1 MSIGAKSEKRTMVEN
16 SRNVGSAS
24 GAMLASPRFE
34 AFSAEWRKTA
44 LLLALGTT
52 AIIAIYWPVS
62 AAAVTVWSVSPSYMH
77 CFLIP
82 LIVAYLV
89 WERRYVFAEMSPQPT
104 ALPLLAIVGLS
115 ALALFGNAMN
125 VLEVQQFALIAMIQ
139 ALVLSL
145 VGWRVFLKIL
155 FPMIYLFF
163 LVPTGEFLV
172 PKLQD
177 FTAAF
182 VVTGLQLVNIPV
194 FSDGVFIRIP
204 NQLFEVAEA
213 CAGLRFLI
221 ANVAF
226 GSLFAYLM
234 YSSWRKRT
242 IFIGLSFIVPIIANG
257 FRAFGIVMIAYAS
270 DGKLAAGVDH
280 IVYGWGFFVAIM
292 FAMMWVGLKFRDSD
306 EVRPNNG
313 MRGDTAAR
321 WTVTTA
327 LIVGIGAVIVSAAGP
342 AYAYW
347 LDYRNSAHPVA
358 LPVLA
363 ADGGWHARTEPGDGW
378 RPIFGG
384 ADGELSQ
391 TYVGPQ
397 GEAHLYIA
405 YFAKQRYGAK
415 IISAQNR
422 LEDED
427 RWKRASTGNAMAIVD
442 GQPMS
447 VSKQVLAAGN
457 ERRIAWYFYWVDQHL
472 TANVMGAKLLGARG
486 TLLTGHP
493 QAAAIVIA
501 ADVHGTE
508 LDAEARIQDLL
519 RHVDLSAYLSQAAAR

>member
-1 MSIGAKSEKRTMVEN
+1 MMVE
-16 SRNVGSAS
+16 STRDLAS
-24 GAMLASPRFE
+24 GPRGASAPPRFH
-34 AFSAEWRKTA
+34 AISAEWRKTA
-44 LLLALGTT
+44 LLIAIGTV
-52 AIIAIYWPVS
+52 AIIAIYWPICV
-62 AAAVTVWSVSPSYMH
+62 AAVTVWSVSPSYMH

-82 LIVAYLV
+82 LIVAYLL
-89 WERRYVFAEMSPQPT
+89 WEKRSVFVETVPQPT
-104 ALPLLAIVGLS
+104 ALPLVAILGLS
-115 ALALFGNAMN
+115 IMALFGNAMS
-125 VLEVQQFALIAMIQ
+125 VLEVQQFALVTMIQ
-139 ALVLSL
+139 ALVLAL

-182 VVTGLQLVNIPV
+182 VVTGLQIVGIPV
-194 FSDGVFIRIP
+194 LSDGVFIRIP

-242 IFIGLSFIVPIIANG
+242 IFIVLSFIVPIIANG
-257 FRAFGIVMIAYAS
+257 FRAFGIVLIAYFS

-292 FAMMWVGLKFRDSD
+292 FGMMWVGLKFRDS
-306 EVRPNNG
+306 EEAQPLHAMSREATPP
-313 MRGDTAAR
+313 
-321 WTVTTA
+321 WTVTA
-327 LIVGIGAVIVSAAGP
+327 AVIVGLGAILVSAAGP

-347 LDYRNSAHPVA
+347 LEYRNPPHPVS

-363 ADGGWHARTEPGDGW
+363 IDGGWRPTTAPGDGW
-378 RPIFGG
+378 RPTFGG
-384 ADGELSQ
+384 TDGELSQ

-405 YFAKQRYGAK
+405 YFTTQRHGGK
-415 IISAQNR
+415 IISSQNR
-422 LEDED
+422 IEDED
-427 RWKRASTGNAMAIVD
+427 RWKRVSTGSAMATVD
-442 GQPMS
+442 GQPMA
-447 VSKQVLAAGN
+447 VSKQILTAGN
-457 ERRIAWYFYWVDQHL
+457 DRRIAWYFYWVDQHL
-472 TANVMGAKLLGARG
+472 TASALGAKLLGARG

-508 LDAEARIQDLL
+508 LEAEARIQDLL
-519 RHVDLSAYLSQAAAR
+519 RHADFSAYLSQAAKR

>member
-1 MSIGAKSEKRTMVEN
+1 MPTGAKGEEQIMVD
-16 SRNVGSAS
+16 SARELDS
-24 GAMLASPRFE
+24 AAESPRFQSI
-34 AFSAEWRKTA
+34 SAEWRKTA
-44 LLLALGTT
+44 LLIAIGVV
-52 AIIAIYWPVS
+52 AIIAIYWPICV
-62 AAAVTVWSVSPSYMH
+62 AAVTVWYVSPSYMH

-82 LIVAYLV
+82 LIVAYLL
-89 WERRYVFAEMSPQPT
+89 WERRYILWEMRPRPT
-104 ALPLLAIVGLS
+104 ALPLAAIFGLS
-115 ALALFGNAMN
+115 ALALFGNAMS
-125 VLEVQQFALIAMIQ
+125 VLEVQQFALVAMIQ
-139 ALVLSL
+139 ALVLAL

-182 VVTGLQLVNIPV
+182 VVAGLQIVNIPV

-242 IFIGLSFIVPIIANG
+242 IFIVLSFIVPIIANG

-292 FAMMWVGLKFRDSD
+292 FGMMWVGLKFRDSD
-306 EVRPNNG
+306 EVRPSRVIQRETAPTW
-313 MRGDTAAR
+313 RGRAAL
-321 WTVTTA
+321 V
-327 LIVGIGAVIVSAAGP
+327 VGLGAVIVSATGP

-347 LDYRNSAHPVA
+347 IEYRNPSHPVA
-358 LPVLA
+358 LPALVI
-363 ADGGWHARTEPGDGW
+363 DGGWVVSKAPRDRW
-378 RPIFGG
+378 RPTFGG

-397 GEAHLYIA
+397 GEAHLYVA
-405 YFAKQRYGAK
+405 YFTTQRHGGK
-415 IISAQNR
+415 IISSQNR
-422 LEDED
+422 IEDEE
-427 RWKRASTGNAMAIVD
+427 RWRRASTGSAMATVD
-442 GQPMS
+442 GQPMM

-457 ERRIAWYFYWVDQHL
+457 DRRIAWYFYWVDQHL
-472 TANVMGAKLLGARG
+472 TASAMRAKLLGARG
-486 TLLTGHP
+486 TLLSGHP
-493 QAAAIVIA
+493 QAAVVVIA
-501 ADVHGTE
+501 ADVRGTDG
-508 LDAEARIQDLL
+508 DAEARIQDLL
-519 RHVDLSAYLSQAAAR
+519 RHVDLSAYLSQAATR

>member
-1 MSIGAKSEKRTMVEN
+1 MPTGAQGEERMMVE
-16 SRNVGSAS
+16 STCDLSSAS
-24 GAMLASPRFE
+24 GAAMAPPKFH
-34 AFSAEWRKTA
+34 AFSAEWRMTA
-44 LLLALGTT
+44 LLLAIGTA
-52 AIIAIYWPVS
+52 AIIAVYWPISV
-62 AAAVTVWSVSPSYMH
+62 AAVTVWYVSPSYMH
-77 CFLIP
+77 SFLIP
-82 LIVAYLV
+82 LIVAYLL
-89 WERRYVFAEMSPQPT
+89 WERRYVFAEMVPQPT
-104 ALPLLAIVGLS
+104 ALPLVAIFGLS
-115 ALALFGNAMN
+115 AMALFGNAMS
-125 VLEVQQFALIAMIQ
+125 VLEVQQFALVAMIQ
-139 ALVLSL
+139 GLVLAL

-182 VVTGLQLVNIPV
+182 VVTGLRMVNIPV
-194 FSDGVFIRIP
+194 LWDGIFIRIP

-242 IFIGLSFIVPIIANG
+242 IFIVLSFIVPIIANG

-292 FAMMWVGLKFRDSD
+292 FGMMWVGLKFRDSD
-306 EVRPNNG
+306 EVRP
-313 MRGDTAAR
+313 RHALSPEAAPP
-321 WTVTTA
+321 WTVTAA
-327 LIVGIGAVIVSAAGP
+327 LIVGVGAVLVSAAGP

-347 LDYRNSAHPVA
+347 LEYRNPPHPVS

-363 ADGGWHARTEPGDGW
+363 VGGGWRASAAPGDGW
-378 RPIFGG
+378 RPTFGG

-391 TYVGPQ
+391 TYASPQ

-405 YFAKQRYGAK
+405 YFTTQRHGGK

-422 LEDED
+422 IEDET
-427 RWKRASTGNAMAIVD
+427 RWKRASTGSARATVD
-442 GQPMS
+442 GQPMT
-447 VSKQVLAAGN
+447 VSKQILTTGN
-457 ERRIAWYFYWVDQHL
+457 DRRVAWYFYWVDQNL
-472 TANVMGAKLLGARG
+472 TASSLGAKLLGARG
-486 TLLTGHP
+486 TLLTGYP
-493 QAAAIVIA
+493 QAAVIVIA
-501 ADVHGTE
+501 ADVQDTE
-508 LDAEARIQDLL
+508 PEAEARIQDLL
-519 RHVDLSAYLSQAAAR
+519 RHVDLSAYLRQAAAR